1 MALTLEQLN
10 TYLVDAAA
18 VRRVARLQPGGGVG
32 DKVYPPTYEG
42 GQYAC
47 DTRVVDGE
55 RLPCVLLDSVQSQA
69 NRLELA
75 LLAAHRA
82 GRIAIPV
89 VTVDFAPDM
98 PEVGTITSLEAPHRL
113 ADAILRDSLLDGVAF
128 RKSEVGRV
136 LDAASTSNATGLFEV
151 CPTALVFGL
160 WDSTG
165 PLRAAGVKFARALV
179 SEVVAVDAE
188 LGVRPASRVD
198 PLGIQKDAAILYKP
212 KSGEGWTLDE
222 KLAELDKNKKPVRI
236 GKEGK
241 PSEINHGNVT
251 PSLKGDKGPNHGGV
265 TFRYARQV
273 AVLSLPA
280 LRRLRF
286 PEASGAVRI
295 ERDRAAQATL
305 AALAICALAI
315 HAVEGLDLRSR
326 CLLVPEPGHATDFE
340 IVGADGA
347 VERLSISAAEACALL
362 QQAVAAAKKAGL
374 GWRAEGIALKP
385 KPEFFELVKRS
396 RELAAQSDTA
406 ES

>member
-1 MALTLEQLN
+1 MALTLEHLQKITLH
-10 TYLVDAAA
+10 AAA
-18 VRRVARLQPGGGVG
+18 IRRVARFQPGGGPG
-32 DKVYPPTYEG
+32 EKVYPPTYEG

-47 DTRVVDGE
+47 DTRVIDGA

-82 GRIAIPV
+82 RRISIPV
-89 VTVDFAPDM
+89 VTVDFAPEM
-98 PEVGTITSLEAPHRL
+98 PEVGSITSLEAPHRL

-128 RKSEVGRV
+128 RKSKVGAV
-136 LDAASTSNATGLFEV
+136 LDVASTTNATGLFEV

-160 WDSTG
+160 WDSAG
-165 PLRAAGVKFARALV
+165 PRGGLGTKFARALV
-179 SEVVAVDAE
+179 SEIVAVDAE

-198 PLGIQKDAAILYKP
+198 PLGIQKEAAVLYEA

-222 KLAELDKNKKPVRI
+222 KLAKVKDKKPIRI

-251 PSLKGDKGPNHGGV
+251 PSLKGENGPNHGGV

-286 PEASGAVRI
+286 PDANGATRA
-295 ERDRAAQATL
+295 ERDLAAQTTL
-305 AALAICALAI
+305 AALSICAVAI
-315 HAVEGLDLRSR
+315 HAADGLDLRSR
-326 CLLVPEPGHATDFE
+326 CLLVPEPGQSMGFE
-340 IVGADGA
+340 IVGADGQ
-347 VERLSISAAEACALL
+347 VESVSLTADEACALL
-362 QQAVAAAKKAGL
+362 ASAVGAATKAGL
-374 GWRAEGIALKP
+374 GWSADGIALKP
-385 KPEFFELVKRS
+385 KPEFFELVRRS
-396 RELAAQSDTA
+396 RELTAQSEA
-406 ES
+406 EES